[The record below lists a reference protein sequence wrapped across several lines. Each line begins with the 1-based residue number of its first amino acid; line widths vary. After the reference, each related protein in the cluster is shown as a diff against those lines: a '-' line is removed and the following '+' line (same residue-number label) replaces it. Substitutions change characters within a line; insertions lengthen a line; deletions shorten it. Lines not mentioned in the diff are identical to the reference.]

1 MRKIFN
7 KVIEKVLYVASEYNF
22 IFTPFYKIYSLNYSC
37 LLAFILTPGP
47 MVDAAT
53 QDLIY
58 WPLFLLFNSLI
69 LASSMG
75 RTKEEI
81 EKLDIHGSVT
91 AKVTILKAKP
101 ILMLIISAIIASFHI
116 LTNSIIIKAV
126 IVFVASA
133 LLSESWTN
141 ELKKQILDA
150 IDKVKEVQ

>member
-22 IFTPFYKIYSLNYSC
+22 IFSTINVLIGAAYFLVISNRMI
-37 LLAFILTPGP
+37 ILS
-47 MVDAAT
+47 M
-53 QDLIY
+53 L
-58 WPLFLLFNSLI
+58 LFLLFNFLI

-126 IVFVASA
+126 IVFVASV

>member
-22 IFTPFYKIYSLNYSC
+22 IFSTINVLIGAIYFSVISNRMI
-37 LLAFILTPGP
+37 ILS
-47 MVDAAT
+47 M
-53 QDLIY
+53 L
-58 WPLFLLFNSLI
+58 LFLLFNSLI

>member
-22 IFTPFYKIYSLNYSC
+22 IFSTINVLIGATYFLVISNRMI
-37 LLAFILTPGP
+37 ILS
-47 MVDAAT
+47 M
-53 QDLIY
+53 L
-58 WPLFLLFNSLI
+58 LFLLFNFLI

-126 IVFVASA
+126 IVFVASV

>member
-22 IFTPFYKIYSLNYSC
+22 IFSTINVLIGATYFLVISNRMI
-37 LLAFILTPGP
+37 ILS
-47 MVDAAT
+47 M
-53 QDLIY
+53 L
-58 WPLFLLFNSLI
+58 LFLLFNSLI

-126 IVFVASA
+126 IVFVASV

>member
-22 IFTPFYKIYSLNYSC
+22 IFSTINVLIGAIYFSVISNRMI
-37 LLAFILTPGP
+37 ILS
-47 MVDAAT
+47 M
-53 QDLIY
+53 L
-58 WPLFLLFNSLI
+58 LFLLFNSLI

-126 IVFVASA
+126 IVFVASV

>member
-22 IFTPFYKIYSLNYSC
+22 IFSTINVLIGATYFLVISNRMV
-37 LLAFILTPGP
+37 ILS
-47 MVDAAT
+47 M
-53 QDLIY
+53 L
-58 WPLFLLFNSLI
+58 LFLLFNSLI

>member
-22 IFTPFYKIYSLNYSC
+22 IFSTINVLIGATYFLVMSNRMI
-37 LLAFILTPGP
+37 ILS
-47 MVDAAT
+47 M
-53 QDLIY
+53 L
-58 WPLFLLFNSLI
+58 LFLLFNSLI

-101 ILMLIISAIIASFHI
+101 ILMLMISAIIASFHI

-126 IVFVASA
+126 IVFVASI

>member
-1 MRKIFN
+1 MHKIFN

-22 IFTPFYKIYSLNYSC
+22 IFSTINVLIGATYFLVISNRMI
-37 LLAFILTPGP
+37 ILS
-47 MVDAAT
+47 M
-53 QDLIY
+53 L
-58 WPLFLLFNSLI
+58 LFLLFNSLI

-91 AKVTILKAKP
+91 AKVTILKTKP
-101 ILMLIISAIIASFHI
+101 ILMLIICAMIASFHI
-116 LTNSIIIKAV
+116 LTNSIVIKAV
-126 IVFVASA
+126 IIFVASV

-150 IDKVKEVQ
+150 IDKAKEV

>member
-22 IFTPFYKIYSLNYSC
+22 IFSTINVLIGATYFLVISNRMI
-37 LLAFILTPGP
+37 ILS
-47 MVDAAT
+47 M
-53 QDLIY
+53 L
-58 WPLFLLFNSLI
+58 LFLLFNSLI

>member
-7 KVIEKVLYVASEYNF
+7 KVIEKVLYVASEYNL
-22 IFTPFYKIYSLNYSC
+22 IFSTINVLIGATYFLVISNRMI
-37 LLAFILTPGP
+37 ILS
-47 MVDAAT
+47 M
-53 QDLIY
+53 L
-58 WPLFLLFNSLI
+58 LFLLFNSLI

-101 ILMLIISAIIASFHI
+101 ILMLMISAIIASFHI

-126 IVFVASA
+126 IIFVASV

>member
-22 IFTPFYKIYSLNYSC
+22 IFSTINVLIGAIYFSVISNRMI
-37 LLAFILTPGP
+37 ILS
-47 MVDAAT
+47 M
-53 QDLIY
+53 L
-58 WPLFLLFNSLI
+58 LFLLFNSLI
-69 LASSMG
+69 LASYMG

-126 IVFVASA
+126 IIFVASV

>member
-22 IFTPFYKIYSLNYSC
+22 IFSTINVLIGATYFLVISNRMI
-37 LLAFILTPGP
+37 ILS
-47 MVDAAT
+47 M
-53 QDLIY
+53 L
-58 WPLFLLFNSLI
+58 LFLLFNSLI

-126 IVFVASA
+126 IIFVASV

>member
-22 IFTPFYKIYSLNYSC
+22 IFSTINVLIGATYFLVISNRMI
-37 LLAFILTPGP
+37 ILS
-47 MVDAAT
+47 M
-53 QDLIY
+53 L
-58 WPLFLLFNSLI
+58 LFLLFNFLI

-126 IVFVASA
+126 IIFVASV

>member
-22 IFTPFYKIYSLNYSC
+22 IFSTINVLIGATYFLVISNRMI
-37 LLAFILTPGP
+37 ILS
-47 MVDAAT
+47 M
-53 QDLIY
+53 L
-58 WPLFLLFNSLI
+58 LFLLFNSLI

-91 AKVTILKAKP
+91 AKVAILKAKP
-101 ILMLIISAIIASFHI
+101 ILMLIISAITASFHI
-116 LTNSIIIKAV
+116 LTNCIIIKAV

>member
-22 IFTPFYKIYSLNYSC
+22 IFSTINVLIGAIYFSVISNRMI
-37 LLAFILTPGP
+37 ILS
-47 MVDAAT
+47 M
-53 QDLIY
+53 L
-58 WPLFLLFNSLI
+58 LFLLFNSLI

-126 IVFVASA
+126 IIFVASV

>member
-22 IFTPFYKIYSLNYSC
+22 IFSTINVL
-37 LLAFILTPGP
+37 IG
-47 MVDAAT
+47 AT
-53 QDLIY
+53 YFLVISNRMIISSML
-58 WPLFLLFNSLI
+58 LFLLFNFLI

>member
-22 IFTPFYKIYSLNYSC
+22 IFSTINLLIGAIYFSVISNRMI
-37 LLAFILTPGP
+37 ILS
-47 MVDAAT
+47 M
-53 QDLIY
+53 L
-58 WPLFLLFNSLI
+58 LFLLFNSVI
-69 LASSMG
+69 LASSRG

-126 IVFVASA
+126 IIFVASV

>member
-1 MRKIFN
+1 MHKIFN

-22 IFTPFYKIYSLNYSC
+22 IFSTINVLIGATYFLVISNRMI
-37 LLAFILTPGP
+37 ILS
-47 MVDAAT
+47 M
-53 QDLIY
+53 L
-58 WPLFLLFNSLI
+58 LFLLFNSLI

-101 ILMLIISAIIASFHI
+101 ILMLIICAMIASFHI
-116 LTNSIIIKAV
+116 LTNSIVIKAV
-126 IVFVASA
+126 IIFVASV

-150 IDKVKEVQ
+150 IDKAKEVQ

>member
-22 IFTPFYKIYSLNYSC
+22 IFSTINVLIGATYFLVISNRMI
-37 LLAFILTPGP
+37 ILS
-47 MVDAAT
+47 M
-53 QDLIY
+53 L
-58 WPLFLLFNSLI
+58 LFLLFNSLI
-69 LASSMG
+69 LASSIG

-150 IDKVKEVQ
+150 IDKVKEMQ

>member
-22 IFTPFYKIYSLNYSC
+22 IFSTINVLIGATYFLVISNRMI
-37 LLAFILTPGP
+37 ILS
-47 MVDAAT
+47 M
-53 QDLIY
+53 L
-58 WPLFLLFNSLI
+58 LFLLFNSLI

-150 IDKVKEVQ
+150 IDKVKEMQ

>member
-7 KVIEKVLYVASEYNF
+7 KVIEKVLYVASEYNL
-22 IFTPFYKIYSLNYSC
+22 IFSTINVLIGATYFLVISNRMI
-37 LLAFILTPGP
+37 ILS
-47 MVDAAT
+47 M
-53 QDLIY
+53 L
-58 WPLFLLFNSLI
+58 LFLLFNSLI

-101 ILMLIISAIIASFHI
+101 ILMLMISAIIASFHI

-126 IVFVASA
+126 IVFVASV

>member
-22 IFTPFYKIYSLNYSC
+22 IFSTINVLIGATYFLVISNRMI
-37 LLAFILTPGP
+37 ILS
-47 MVDAAT
+47 M
-53 QDLIY
+53 L
-58 WPLFLLFNSLI
+58 LFLLFNSLI

-101 ILMLIISAIIASFHI
+101 ILMLMISAIIASFHI

-126 IVFVASA
+126 IVFVASI

>member
-1 MRKIFN
+1 MHKIFN

-22 IFTPFYKIYSLNYSC
+22 IFSTINVLIGATYFLVISNRMI
-37 LLAFILTPGP
+37 ILS
-47 MVDAAT
+47 M
-53 QDLIY
+53 L
-58 WPLFLLFNSLI
+58 LFLLFNSLI

-101 ILMLIISAIIASFHI
+101 ILMLIICAMIASFHI
-116 LTNSIIIKAV
+116 LTNSIVIKAV
-126 IVFVASA
+126 IIFVASV

>member
-22 IFTPFYKIYSLNYSC
+22 IFSTINVLIGAIYFSVISNRMI
-37 LLAFILTPGP
+37 ILS
-47 MVDAAT
+47 M
-53 QDLIY
+53 L
-58 WPLFLLFNSLI
+58 LFLLFNFLI

-126 IVFVASA
+126 IVFVASV

>member
-22 IFTPFYKIYSLNYSC
+22 IFSTINVLIGATYFLVISNRMI
-37 LLAFILTPGP
+37 ILS
-47 MVDAAT
+47 M
-53 QDLIY
+53 L
-58 WPLFLLFNSLI
+58 LFLLFNFLI

>member
-22 IFTPFYKIYSLNYSC
+22 IFSTINVLIRAIYFSVISNRMI
-37 LLAFILTPGP
+37 ILS
-47 MVDAAT
+47 M
-53 QDLIY
+53 L
-58 WPLFLLFNSLI
+58 LFLLFNSLI

-126 IVFVASA
+126 IIFVASV

>member
-22 IFTPFYKIYSLNYSC
+22 IFSTINVLIGAIYFSVISNRMI
-37 LLAFILTPGP
+37 ILS
-47 MVDAAT
+47 M
-53 QDLIY
+53 L
-58 WPLFLLFNSLI
+58 LFLLFNFLI

-81 EKLDIHGSVT
+81 EKLDIHGAVT

-126 IVFVASA
+126 IVFVASV

>member
-22 IFTPFYKIYSLNYSC
+22 IFSTINVLIGATYFLVISNRMI
-37 LLAFILTPGP
+37 ILS
-47 MVDAAT
+47 M
-53 QDLIY
+53 L
-58 WPLFLLFNSLI
+58 LFLLFNSLI

-116 LTNSIIIKAV
+116 LTNSIIIKAF
-126 IVFVASA
+126 IVFVASV

>member
-7 KVIEKVLYVASEYNF
+7 KIIEKVLYVASEYNF
-22 IFTPFYKIYSLNYSC
+22 IFSTINVLIGAIYFSVISNRMI
-37 LLAFILTPGP
+37 ILS
-47 MVDAAT
+47 M
-53 QDLIY
+53 L
-58 WPLFLLFNSLI
+58 LFLLFNSLI

-126 IVFVASA
+126 IIFVASV